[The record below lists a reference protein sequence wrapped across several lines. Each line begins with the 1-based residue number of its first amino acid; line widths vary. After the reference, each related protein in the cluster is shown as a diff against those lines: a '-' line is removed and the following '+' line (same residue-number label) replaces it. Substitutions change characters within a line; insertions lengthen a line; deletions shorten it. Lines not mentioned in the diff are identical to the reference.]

1 MALGADAA
9 QSASS
14 LAGVPS
20 EPDPAE
26 MSVVDVN
33 AASMSP
39 YLAGADHLTSR
50 FGTVIRPVSRLIES
64 MTQVEALF
72 GIRHVPS
79 PVMNV

>member
-1 MALGADAA
+1 MQLNLLALP
-9 QSASS
+9 
-14 LAGVPS
+14 GVPS
-20 EPDPAE
+20 EPVPPEAE

-50 FGTVIRPVSRLIES
+50 FGTVIRPVSHLIES
-64 MTQVEALF
+64 MTQVEGLF